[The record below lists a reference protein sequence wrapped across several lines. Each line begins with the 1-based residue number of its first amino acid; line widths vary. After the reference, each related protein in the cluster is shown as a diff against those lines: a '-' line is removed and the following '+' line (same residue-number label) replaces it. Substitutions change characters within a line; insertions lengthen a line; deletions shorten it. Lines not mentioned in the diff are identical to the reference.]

1 MTGELAQLVERCD
14 RTAEVRGSNPLFS
27 TDLRGLM
34 HTHVRRKRSALLIGL
49 GMVVICAVVARPS
62 SLLTFTLL
70 TLASGV
76 RQGRSQRL

>member
-1 MTGELAQLVERCD
+1 M
-14 RTAEVRGSNPLFS
+14 
-27 TDLRGLM
+27 RGLM
-34 HTHVRRKRSALLIGL
+34 HTHVRRKRSALLSGL

-76 RQGRSQRL
+76 SQGRSQRL